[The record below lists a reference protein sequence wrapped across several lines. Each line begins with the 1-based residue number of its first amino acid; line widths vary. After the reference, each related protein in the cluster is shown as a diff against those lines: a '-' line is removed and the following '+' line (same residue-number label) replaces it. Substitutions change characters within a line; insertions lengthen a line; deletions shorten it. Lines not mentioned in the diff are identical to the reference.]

1 MGGPSL
7 GRWSRGLKNNA
18 PRLSR
23 ERECSI
29 IASRLWKAYDRRQST
44 RASVLREAFLSR
56 QLPPRRALAFLWV
69 NDMELIQQND
79 QQTMSSRDIVDVV
92 EKRHDSVKRTMDTLE
107 SKGLIT
113 ITQSVEPT
121 PGGGK
126 PVTVYHVGKRDSYV
140 VVAQLSPAFT
150 ARLVDR
156 WEALESGKA
165 EPVAAKPRSQ
175 SLEII
180 EDGLAVASLL
190 GVPTH
195 YAQIEVIKE
204 ARRVTGVDYSRLL
217 EAAPSQDNVADDDV
231 MLEPSQMAPLLKLG
245 NGAEVNHLLCQL
257 GLQYLQGDT
266 WLATKKAAHM
276 CQRHAWSRGTKSGY
290 NLKWRLA
297 AVREFVDN
305 R

>member
-1 MGGPSL
+1 MPS
-7 GRWSRGLKNNA
+7 A
-18 PRLSR
+18 ERLSQGMV
-23 ERECSI
+23 CSI

-79 QQTMSSRDIVDVV
+79 RQTMSSREIADVV
-92 EKRHDSVKRTMDTLE
+92 ETRHGNVTRTIERLMGKSVTEGYT
-107 SKGLIT
+107 
-113 ITQSVEPT
+113 PT
-121 PGGGK
+121 EYTHPQNGQ
-126 PVTVYHVGKRDSYV
+126 TYNEYHVSKRDSYV
-140 VVAQLSPAFT
+140 VVAQLSPEFT

-257 GLQYLQGDT
+257 GLQYRQGDT

-297 AVREFVDN
+297 AVREFVEN